1 MRYVGKGRRLA
12 RGALVA
18 ACGGGVCRVRTAD
31 GRVGRTGGWV
41 PGAWAAEGNA
51 YLDRAKTYL
60 SKGNFSAAEI
70 ELRNAEREAPKD
82 AGIRA
87 LLAQVYL
94 RARQCRERG
103 ARGAEPPAT

>member
-18 ACGGGVCRVRTAD
+18 AAAVAFAGFGQPFGQAP
-31 GRVGRTGGWV
+31 GW
-41 PGAWAAEGNA
+41 AWAADGQA

-60 SKGNFSAAEI
+60 GKGNFSAAEI
-70 ELRNAEREAPKD
+70 ELRNAQREAPKD
-82 AGIRA
+82 PAIRA

-94 RARQCRERG
+94 RLGNFTYAEREARS
-103 ARGAEPPAT
+103 ARDLNAPEA